1 MVLVAVVAG
10 AAFSQ
15 ETPDALAMWRNGDY
29 EGAVDVTGAELDRAP
44 DNLDAIVV
52 MGWSLISLGRYD
64 EARDVSQLGL
74 EISRFDHRVI
84 ENAGEAH
91 YYLGE
96 LEPALQRFE
105 QYAAL
110 APEGDRIA
118 RVYAFM
124 GEIYI
129 SLQEYE
135 NADIALTTALHLN
148 ANRSA
153 WWTRLGYTRE
163 LAGKDVQARD
173 AYQRALNLD
182 PSFGEAQRGLERM
195 QQRLGGRG

>member
-1 MVLVAVVAG
+1 MPGVA
-10 AAFSQ
+10 Q
-15 ETPDALAMWRNGDY
+15 EAPDALAMWRNGDY
-29 EGAVDVTGAELDRAP
+29 ERAVEVTRAELEAAP
-44 DNLDAIVV
+44 NNLDAMVV

-64 EARDVSQLGL
+64 EAREVSRRGLQL
-74 EISRFDHRVI
+74 SRFDHRII

-91 YYLGE
+91 FYLGE

-135 NADIALTTALHLN
+135 NADIAFSTALHLN
-148 ANRSA
+148 ANRSS
-153 WWTRLGYTRE
+153 WWTRLGYARE
-163 LAGKDVQARD
+163 LAGKSVQARD
-173 AYQRALNLD
+173 TYQRALNLD
-182 PSFGEAQRGLERM
+182 PSFGEAQRGLERV
-195 QQRLGGRG
+195 QQQL